1 MLTPNRAGTEQQ
13 LGTGP
18 NKSPNQGYDE
28 MCDGYLTADRAAWE
42 RDMAELKTR
51 ATAVADMGEHDDAAT
66 YEAFDR
72 ASRKL
77 LVQPAPDLRGVISK
91 LELLFAEEIASDHDA
106 HDGHKTVIGDLR
118 RAIAGCI

>member
-1 MLTPNRAGTEQQ
+1 
-13 LGTGP
+13 
-18 NKSPNQGYDE
+18 
-28 MCDGYLTADRAAWE
+28 MCEGYLKADRAAWE

-51 ATAVADMGEHDDAAT
+51 AAAVAEMGDHDSTAA

-72 ASRKL
+72 ASQKV

-91 LELLFAEEIASDHDA
+91 LELILAEELASDYA
-106 HDGHKTVIGDLR
+106 IHDGHKTAIGDLR